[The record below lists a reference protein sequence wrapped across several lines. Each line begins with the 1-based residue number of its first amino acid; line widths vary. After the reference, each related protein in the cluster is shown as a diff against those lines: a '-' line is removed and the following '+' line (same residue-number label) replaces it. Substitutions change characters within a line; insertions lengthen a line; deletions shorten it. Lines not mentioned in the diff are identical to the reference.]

1 MTQTIFEQFLD
12 ALLQNHHKVHFKREN
27 GTILM
32 TLDSESL
39 DSGGISAVSGVT
51 LEQIGQIGIEAA
63 VSEAYKNNPDQGGAG
78 DTRIDGGDS

>member
-12 ALLQNHHKVHFKREN
+12 ALLEDGHDVHFTKEN

-32 TLDSESL
+32 VLDSEEIL
-39 DSGGISAVSGVT
+39 AVSGVT
-51 LEQIGQIGIEAA
+51 LEQIGQLGIGSA
-63 VSEAYKNNPDQGGAG
+63 VRSAYKKIPDQGGAG